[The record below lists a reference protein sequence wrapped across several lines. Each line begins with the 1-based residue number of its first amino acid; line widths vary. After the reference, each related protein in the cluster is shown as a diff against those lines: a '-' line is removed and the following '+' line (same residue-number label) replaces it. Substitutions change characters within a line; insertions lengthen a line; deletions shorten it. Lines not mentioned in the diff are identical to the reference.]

1 MKSLALTTVDWVFKK
16 TIDYM
21 VYLNQYSVILELHCI
36 FFTQEEMFSI
46 YMNYDLATHFNF

>member
-36 FFTQEEMFSI
+36 FFIQEEMFSI